1 MKFGTIGAGA
11 VAVAFAREAVAA
23 DHQVVLSCR
32 SGPESLVG
40 KVAEL
45 GKGASA
51 ATVEKAASLEYV
63 LLAIPWPNV
72 EDALRGLPAWN
83 GRVLIDATNPFSE
96 YSPQLV
102 LANLGDRGASEM
114 VAAWAPG
121 ARVVKAFN
129 SIITDRFNEGPV
141 KNGGR
146 RVIFV
151 SGDDA
156 EPKEFIKGLIKSFG
170 FAPIDLGA
178 LVTGGRL
185 QQAGGPIAG
194 RDLVDF
200 GYH

>member
-1 MKFGTIGAGA
+1 MKFGTIGAGT
-11 VAVAFAREAVAA
+11 VALAFARPALAA
-23 DHQVVLSCR
+23 GHQVVLSCR
-32 SGPESLVG
+32 HGPESLVG

-45 GKGASA
+45 GDGAFA
-51 ATVEKAASLEYV
+51 APVEKAASLDYV
-63 LLAIPWPNV
+63 LLAVPWPNV

-102 LANLGDRGASEM
+102 LADLGDRGASEV
-114 VAAWAPG
+114 VAALAPG
-121 ARVVKAFN
+121 ARIVKAFN
-129 SIITDRFNEGPV
+129 SIVTDRFNEGPA

-151 SGDDA
+151 SGDDS
-156 EPKEFIKGLIKSFG
+156 EPKEFIRELIKGFG
-170 FAPIDLGA
+170 FESIDLGG

-185 QQAGGPIAG
+185 QQAGGPLAG

-200 GYH
+200 SHN